1 MDTLSDKAKIVYAVF
16 KSLGADNKENK
27 ITSYTILNYIEE
39 NEDLQDHELL
49 KDIEEEEFVNIIM
62 DMNIK
67 SINTLVAS
75 MCRKGLI
82 EKTEPISMKVDGE
95 RRSLRQYFLK

>member
-16 KSLGADNKENK
+16 KALDAEGEKNA
-27 ITSYTILNYIEE
+27 ITSYTILDYIEE
-39 NEDLQDHELL
+39 NEDLQESELL
-49 KDIEEEEFVNIIM
+49 KDIGEAEFVEIIM

-75 MCRKGLI
+75 MCRKDLI
-82 EKTEPISMKVDGE
+82 GKTEPVSMKVDGE
-95 RRSLRQYFLK
+95 RRYLRKYFLK